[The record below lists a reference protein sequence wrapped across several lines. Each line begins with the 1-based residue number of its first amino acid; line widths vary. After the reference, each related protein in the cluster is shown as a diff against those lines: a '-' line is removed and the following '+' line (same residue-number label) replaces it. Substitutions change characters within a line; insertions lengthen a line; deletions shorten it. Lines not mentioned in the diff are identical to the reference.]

1 MRTPKPTPI
10 DDSRVSRNSAFS
22 SAKTSAVIASAIA
35 GAAPAE
41 TLPAPGDDDDVLT
54 VVDGEWASAPP
65 AGGGGGLTVVSVSTA
80 GPHATTTN
88 TKNISTYGGGQ
99 TVWALPATSAV
110 GDELIFSA
118 HVLNDARITQAALQY
133 ITATDSRVSTTGTD
147 GFLDFNGNVGSVH
160 LMCVE
165 ANKGWQMIGGASEAT
180 DYNWG

>member
-1 MRTPKPTPI
+1 MEVRTHNDTAYAELRALDGGTDP
-10 DDSRVSRNSAFS
+10 NS
-22 SAKTSAVIASAIA
+22 VITK
-35 GAAPAE
+35 GDLDAALE
-41 TLPAPGDDDDVLT
+41 SV
-54 VVDGEWASAPP
+54 
-65 AGGGGGLTVVSVSTA
+65 GGGLTTVVVTTA

-118 HVLNDARITQAALQY
+118 HVLNNARITQAALQY
-133 ITATDSRVSTTGTD
+133 ITATDSMVSTTGTD
-147 GFLDFNGNVGSVH
+147 GFLDLNGILGSVH

-180 DYNWG
+180 DYYWG